1 MIISEDQM
9 MLEMGL
15 KQGDLNGTDAD
26 VKTLYDIYTDYVK
39 IKDKLQDHAEY
50 VARILNYCPEV
61 NSVKWRAKD
70 PSGLIKKIIRKKKD
84 LTKNPKYA
92 EIDVSNYKTVVTDL
106 IGLRAIFLFK
116 GLWGLVDEY
125 IFKTLHVC
133 PDSEIVIYHAND
145 DDLTFFTDSPLIR
158 EIGESV
164 YNYVLKQK
172 DTRYRSIHY
181 ALLEDKHTGCKIELQ
196 TRSILDEAWGEI
208 DHHVRYPNNEYNS
221 ELLRKMSI
229 LNGQISGCEEYATQS
244 YNYFSKLEVSKPEP
258 HQNLENENENENVV
272 TEVIE
277 DSAKVEDHVRDAVN
291 GNPYEIADHTLRL
304 SKIIKSTQ
312 PLRGL
317 EDFDK
322 NKFFKRMESISLALD
337 NDSAVNR
344 ISKIVDQALV
354 KDIYPP
360 SIFDKMESIS
370 LALDNDLAVNRI
382 SKIVDQALVKD
393 IYPPSI
399 FDKMESI
406 DRILNNKKNNDED

>member
-1 MIISEDQM
+1 MIINEDQM

-15 KQGDLNGTDAD
+15 AQGDLNGIDVD
-26 VKTLYDIYTDYVK
+26 VKTLHDIYLDYMK
-39 IKDKLQDHAEY
+39 IKDKLQDHAEH

-92 EIDVSNYKTVVTDL
+92 EIDVSNYKTIVTDL

-125 IFKTLHVC
+125 IFKTLNVC
-133 PDSEIVIYHAND
+133 PDNEITIYHAND
-145 DDLTFFTDSPLIR
+145 DDLTFFEDTPLIR
-158 EIGESV
+158 EIGGTV
-164 YNYVLKQK
+164 YNYVLEQK

-208 DHHVRYPNNEYNS
+208 DHHVRYPDNEHNP

-229 LNGQISGCEEYATQS
+229 LNGQMSGCEEYATQS
-244 YNYFSKLEVSKPEP
+244 YNYFSKLEVTKPEP
-258 HQNLENENENENVV
+258 NQNLENKNVV
-272 TEVIE
+272 TEIIE
-277 DSAKVEDHVRDAVN
+277 DSAKIEDHVHDVIN
-291 GNPYEIADHTLRL
+291 GNPYEVTDHILRL

-312 PLRGL
+312 PLRSL

-322 NKFFKRMESISLALD
+322 NKFFKKMQSISLALD
-337 NDSAVNR
+337 NDSAANR
-344 ISKIVDQALV
+344 ISKIVDQALM

-360 SIFDKMESIS
+360 SLFDKMESIS
-370 LALDNDLAVNRI
+370 LALDNDSAANRI
-382 SKIVDQALVKD
+382 SKIADQALVKD
-393 IYPPSI
+393 VYPPSLL
-399 FDKMESI
+399 DKTESI
-406 DRILNNKKNNDED
+406 NRILNNKKNNG

>member
-1 MIISEDQM
+1 MIINEDQM

-15 KQGDLNGTDAD
+15 AQGDLNGIDVD
-26 VKTLYDIYTDYVK
+26 VKTLHDIYLDYMK
-39 IKDKLQDHAEY
+39 IKDKLQDHAEH

-92 EIDVSNYKTVVTDL
+92 EIDVSNYKTIVTDL

-125 IFKTLHVC
+125 IFKTLNVC
-133 PDSEIVIYHAND
+133 PDNEITIYHAND
-145 DDLTFFTDSPLIR
+145 DDLTFFEDTPLIR
-158 EIGESV
+158 EIGGTV
-164 YNYVLKQK
+164 YNYVLEQK

-208 DHHVRYPNNEYNS
+208 DHHVRYPDNEHNP

-229 LNGQISGCEEYATQS
+229 LNGQMSGCEEYATQS
-244 YNYFSKLEVSKPEP
+244 YNYFSKLEVTKPEP
-258 HQNLENENENENVV
+258 NQNLENKNVV
-272 TEVIE
+272 TEIIE
-277 DSAKVEDHVRDAVN
+277 DSAKIEDHVHDVIN
-291 GNPYEIADHTLRL
+291 GNPYEVTDHILRL

-312 PLRGL
+312 PLRSL

-322 NKFFKRMESISLALD
+322 NKFFKKMQSISLALD
-337 NDSAVNR
+337 NDSAANR

-360 SIFDKMESIS
+360 SLFDKMENIS
-370 LALDNDLAVNRI
+370 LAWDNDSAANRI
-382 SKIVDQALVKD
+382 SKIADQALVKD
-393 IYPPSI
+393 VYPPSL
-399 FDKMESI
+399 FDKMENI
-406 DRILNNKKNNDED
+406 NRILNNKKNNDED

>member
-1 MIISEDQM
+1 MIINEDQM

-15 KQGDLNGTDAD
+15 AQGDLNGIDVD
-26 VKTLYDIYTDYVK
+26 VKTLHDIYLDYMK
-39 IKDKLQDHAEY
+39 IKDKLQDHAEH

-92 EIDVSNYKTVVTDL
+92 EIDVSNYKTIVTDL

-125 IFKTLHVC
+125 IFKTLNVC
-133 PDSEIVIYHAND
+133 PDNEITIYHAND
-145 DDLTFFTDSPLIR
+145 DDLTFFEDTPLIR
-158 EIGESV
+158 EIGGTV
-164 YNYVLKQK
+164 YNYVLEQK

-208 DHHVRYPNNEYNS
+208 DHHVRYPDNEHNP

-229 LNGQISGCEEYATQS
+229 LNGQMSGCEEYATQS
-244 YNYFSKLEVSKPEP
+244 YNYFSKLEVTKPEP
-258 HQNLENENENENVV
+258 NQNLENKNVV
-272 TEVIE
+272 TEIIE
-277 DSAKVEDHVRDAVN
+277 DSAKIEDHVHDVIN
-291 GNPYEIADHTLRL
+291 GNPYEVTDHILRL

-312 PLRGL
+312 PLRSL

-322 NKFFKRMESISLALD
+322 NKFFKKMQSISLALD
-337 NDSAVNR
+337 NDSAANR

-360 SIFDKMESIS
+360 SLFDKMENI
-370 LALDNDLAVNRI
+370 N
-382 SKIVDQALVKD
+382 
-393 IYPPSI
+393 
-399 FDKMESI
+399 
-406 DRILNNKKNNDED
+406 RILNNKKNNDED

>member
-1 MIISEDQM
+1 MIINEDQM

-15 KQGDLNGTDAD
+15 AQGDLNGIDVD
-26 VKTLYDIYTDYVK
+26 VKTLHDIYLDYMK
-39 IKDKLQDHAEY
+39 IKDKLQDHAEH

-92 EIDVSNYKTVVTDL
+92 EIDVSNYKTIVTDL
-106 IGLRAIFLFK
+106 IGLRAIFLFN

-125 IFKTLHVC
+125 IFKTLNVC
-133 PDSEIVIYHAND
+133 PDNEIIIYHAND
-145 DDLTFFTDSPLIR
+145 DDLTFFEDTPLIR
-158 EIGESV
+158 EIGGTV
-164 YNYVLKQK
+164 YNYVLEQK

-208 DHHVRYPNNEYNS
+208 DHHVRYPDNEHNP

-229 LNGQISGCEEYATQS
+229 LNGQMSGCEEYATQS
-244 YNYFSKLEVSKPEP
+244 YNYFTKLEVTKPEP
-258 HQNLENENENENVV
+258 NQNLENKNVV
-272 TEVIE
+272 TEIIE
-277 DSAKVEDHVRDAVN
+277 DSAKIEDHVHDVIN
-291 GNPYEIADHTLRL
+291 GNPYEVTDHILRL

-312 PLRGL
+312 PLRSL

-322 NKFFKRMESISLALD
+322 NKFFKKMQSISLALD
-337 NDSAVNR
+337 NDSAANR

-360 SIFDKMESIS
+360 SLFDKMQSIS
-370 LALDNDLAVNRI
+370 LALDNDSAANRI
-382 SKIVDQALVKD
+382 SKIADQALVKD
-393 IYPPSI
+393 VYPPSLL
-399 FDKMESI
+399 DKTESI
-406 DRILNNKKNNDED
+406 NRILNNKKNNG